1 VNALLETVWPKACK
15 RAAEESN
22 DLSQLIAA
30 DGLNHAVAPWDWRHY
45 SEKARA
51 AKFDFNEEEVK
62 PYLQLEKMIE
72 AAFDTAQKLFGITI
86 REHAGVRTYHP
97 DVRVFEV
104 LDGDGG
110 RVAIF
115 LGDYFAR
122 PSKRSGAWMS
132 GFQEQHKLA
141 VDGGDQGQ
149 TPIVI
154 NVMNFAKAPA
164 GEPVLIT
171 MSDARTLF
179 HEFGHALHGMLSNVT
194 YPSISGT
201 SVSRDFVEL
210 PSKLYEHWLTEQ
222 DVLKRFAI
230 HHATGKAIPAALLDK
245 MRAAEKFNKGFANVE
260 FTSSALVDMAFH
272 SLDPE
277 QAANVD
283 PVAFQTEILA
293 NLKMPEEI
301 VMRHATLH
309 FSHVF
314 SGDGY
319 SAGYYSYMWSGVL
332 DSDAFKAFQES
343 GDCFDAETAAKLRR
357 YIYSSG
363 GSMDPE
369 EAYIAFR
376 GKLPSPDALLEKEGL
391 A

>member
-1 VNALLETVWPKACK
+1 MTFSTRRDLREAAFKAWIARGAGEGERDNRPLVAETVKLRAEKAALLGYDSFAHFKLDHTMAKTPETVNALLETVWPKACK

-154 NVMNFAKAPA
+154 NVMNF
-164 GEPVLIT
+164 
-171 MSDARTLF
+171 
-179 HEFGHALHGMLSNVT
+179 
-194 YPSISGT
+194 
-201 SVSRDFVEL
+201 VSKQS
-210 PSKLYEHWLTEQ
+210 SK
-222 DVLKRFAI
+222 
-230 HHATGKAIPAALLDK
+230 
-245 MRAAEKFNKGFANVE
+245 M
-260 FTSSALVDMAFH
+260 
-272 SLDPE
+272 
-277 QAANVD
+277 
-283 PVAFQTEILA
+283 LA
-293 NLKMPEEI
+293 NYVWKKN
-301 VMRHATLH
+301 
-309 FSHVF
+309 
-314 SGDGY
+314 
-319 SAGYYSYMWSGVL
+319 L
-332 DSDAFKAFQES
+332 DSSNFSK
-343 GDCFDAETAAKLRR
+343 
-357 YIYSSG
+357 
-363 GSMDPE
+363 P
-369 EAYIAFR
+369 
-376 GKLPSPDALLEKEGL
+376 GL
-391 A
+391 GV